1 MDLETSIEGNSLV
14 FDSINEM
21 HYKCQRKSVNCSRS
35 YIDSPDW
42 IKRKK
47 Q

>member
-1 MDLETSIEGNSLV
+1 MDLETSMESNSLV

-21 HYKCQRKSVNCSRS
+21 HYKCQRKSENCSRS
-35 YIDSPDW
+35 YIDSSDW
-42 IKRKK
+42 IKRKR

>member
-1 MDLETSIEGNSLV
+1 MDLETSMEGNSLV
-14 FDSINEM
+14 FDSINEI
-21 HYKCQRKSVNCSRS
+21 HYKCQRKSENCSRS
-35 YIDSPDW
+35 YIDSSDW